1 MNTYGISIGMRFVFE
16 PDVTDER
23 FEEFLDQILDK
34 FEGMDVETPD
44 YTASVTGRTAAFEG
58 IIKGDVFEDA
68 VHKFASALRAALHGA
83 SCSTP
88 NWPTFRV
95 HDRVVRELEDA

>member
-16 PDVTDER
+16 PDVTDDR
-23 FEEFLDQILDK
+23 FEEYLDHVVDQ

-44 YTASVTGRTAAFEG
+44 YTASIANRTAEFEG
-58 IIKGDVFEDA
+58 IIKGEKFEDA

-83 SCSTP
+83 KCATP
-88 NWPTFRV
+88 TWPDFHV